1 MKTKRNL
8 FIASILT
15 LLLFSG
21 ISSCTKTPATAQ
33 NNNEFNVTASFYP
46 QYIMLLN
53 ITQDVP
59 DVKVSLLAPANTGC
73 LHDYQMTTR
82 DMKLIQD
89 TDLLIINGAGM
100 EHFMES
106 SLQTKNP
113 EKIISVTDN
122 YPLLE
127 GNPHIWVSPL
137 GAIYQTEQIA
147 QALAKVDSDNA
158 DLYLANCRKYTEKL
172 ASLYKTMQAELKD
185 YAGVP
190 IITFHEAF
198 PYFARDFRLDLIGTI
213 QNEHGQEP
221 SAKELADIINRIF
234 SMQKENKTPV
244 LFSEEDSHSSAA
256 QIISAE
262 TGLPVFYL
270 DPAAT
275 GPLSL
280 DAYILTMQKNT
291 ETLKKAL
298 SNAR

>member
-8 FIASILT
+8 FIVSILT
-15 LLLFSG
+15 ALLALG
-21 ISSCTKTPATAQ
+21 IFSCTKKTASAQ
-33 NNNEFNVTASFYP
+33 NKNEFNVTASFYP
-46 QYIMLLN
+46 QYVMLLN
-53 ITQDVP
+53 ITQNVP

-82 DMKLIQD
+82 DMKLIED
-89 TDLLIINGAGM
+89 TDLLIINGADM

-106 SLQTKNP
+106 FLQTKNP
-113 EKIISVTDN
+113 EKIVSVTDN

-137 GAIYQTEQIA
+137 GAIYQTEKIA
-147 QALAKVDSDNA
+147 QALAKADSKNA
-158 DLYLANCRKYTEKL
+158 DLYMTNSQKYTEKL
-172 ASLYKTMQAELKD
+172 ASLYKTMQTELKD
-185 YAGVP
+185 YEGIP

-198 PYFARDFRLDLIGTI
+198 PYFAKDFNLDLIGTI
-213 QNEHGQEP
+213 ENEHGQEP
-221 SAKELADIINRIF
+221 SAKELANIINQIF

-256 QIISAE
+256 QIISSE
-262 TGLPVFYL
+262 TGLPIFYL
-270 DPAAT
+270 DPATT
-275 GPLSL
+275 GPLST

>member
-15 LLLFSG
+15 LLLVSG

-89 TDLLIINGAGM
+89 TDLLIINGADM

-106 SLQTKNP
+106 SLQTKSP

-137 GAIYQTEQIA
+137 GAIYQTEQTNTKGKTKIGNIFEDEFKDI
-147 QALAKVDSDNA
+147 LES
-158 DLYLANCRKYTEKL
+158 DLYKKVIDGFNNRKPLFQLCK
-172 ASLYKTMQAELKD
+172 KC
-185 YAGVP
+185 
-190 IITFHEAF
+190 TF
-198 PYFARDFRLDLIGTI
+198 R
-213 QNEHGQEP
+213 
-221 SAKELADIINRIF
+221 NRF
-234 SMQKENKTPV
+234 K
-244 LFSEEDSHSSAA
+244 
-256 QIISAE
+256 
-262 TGLPVFYL
+262 
-270 DPAAT
+270 
-275 GPLSL
+275 
-280 DAYILTMQKNT
+280 
-291 ETLKKAL
+291 
-298 SNAR
+298 